1 LRVEDKSGNAIRVA
15 RVLSVFEY
23 VAISML
29 VVALITRLTKI
40 PDGGVFCMLG
50 ISLLAITPLAG
61 VVTAGI
67 SPRGSGRRKMLPNSI
82 IIVIVYVAALLLAR

>member
-1 LRVEDKSGNAIRVA
+1 MNNKSGTAVRVA

-61 VVTAGI
+61 VAVAGL
-67 SPRGSGRRKMLPNSI
+67 SSTKSRRRGMLPYSI
-82 IIVIVYVAALLLAR
+82 IIVVVYLAALLLAR